1 MSEKP
6 FMDHLMICACR
17 IPGVIVWRQNV
28 GTIAFVDPATGL
40 RRAFRSGL
48 PKGAADLA
56 GLHGPTGRC
65 LQLETKAPGK
75 KQNADQQ
82 RWETMITQ
90 HGGLYLL
97 AVQHGEL
104 DAEHSAVRWAQELDR
119 RLRELT

>member
-1 MSEKP
+1 MSEKL

-17 IPGVIVWRQNV
+17 IPGVRVWRQNV
-28 GTIAFVDPATGL
+28 GSIAFIDPATGL
-40 RRAFRSGL
+40 RRVFRSGL
-48 PKGAADLA
+48 PNGAADIA

-65 LQLETKAPGK
+65 LQIETKAPGK
-75 KQNADQQ
+75 KQSADQQ

-97 AVQHGEL
+97 ATQHREL